1 MSNPTPK
8 SSSSKLPWIIV
19 SALAAVIVI
28 ALITFVISANGAP
41 KPDPTN
47 SGIPTVTP
55 TPHPTLTP
63 TKTPTPTVT
72 PTATPTPT
80 VTPTPSPT
88 VVPSPTPTVVPV
100 TQWADKTYG
109 TFTPVSRTNQTGTK
123 VVDFSNTITAGVV
136 KIDTTNLNDADF
148 LVEVLA
154 TDNSTVIDTIVT
166 SAGTYSGTV
175 AFGLAGYGNQ
185 TAGALKITTT
195 NDVTWSV
202 LISPVSSAIPGP
214 LSTTSSTNG
223 DMVYLYAGGASTLH
237 AQTFV
242 PGQGI
247 VVTEFFGPKI
257 AAQTLVN
264 SPSMVDQQGP
274 IASGPAVV
282 TVKAEGSWNVTVG

>member
-8 SSSSKLPWIIV
+8 ASSSKLPWIIV

-28 ALITFVISANGAP
+28 ALITFVAASNAAP

-55 TPHPTLTP
+55 TPHPTATP

-72 PTATPTPT
+72 PTASPTPT
-80 VTPTPSPT
+80 KTASPTPTPSPT
-88 VVPSPTPTVVPV
+88 VVPV
-100 TQWADKTYG
+100 TAWADKTYG
-109 TFTPVSRTNQTGTK
+109 TFTPVSRSNQTGTK
-123 VVDFSNTITAGVV
+123 VVDFGNNITAGVV

-175 AFGLAGYGNQ
+175 AFGLAGYGDQ
-185 TAGALKITTT
+185 TAGALKITTA

-202 LISPVSSAIPGP
+202 LISPVSS
-214 LSTTSSTNG
+214 
-223 DMVYLYAGGASTLH
+223 
-237 AQTFV
+237 
-242 PGQGI
+242 
-247 VVTEFFGPKI
+247 K
-257 AAQTLVN
+257 
-264 SPSMVDQQGP
+264 
-274 IASGPAVV
+274 
-282 TVKAEGSWNVTVG
+282 

>member
-1 MSNPTPK
+1 MSETAPK
-8 SSSSKLPWIIV
+8 ASSSKLPWIIV

-28 ALITFVISANGAP
+28 ALITFIAASNAAP

-55 TPHPTLTP
+55 TPHPTATP

-80 VTPTPSPT
+80 KTASPTPSPT
-88 VVPSPTPTVVPV
+88 VVPV
-100 TQWADKTYG
+100 TAWADKTYG
-109 TFTPVSRTNQTGTK
+109 TFTPVSRSNQTGTK
-123 VVDFSNTITAGVV
+123 VVDFGNNITAGVV

-154 TDNSTVIDTIVT
+154 TDNTTVIDTIVT

-175 AFGLAGYGNQ
+175 AFGLAGYGDQ
-185 TAGALKITTT
+185 TAGALKITTA

-202 LISPVSSAIPGP
+202 LISPVSSATPGP
-214 LSTTSSTNG
+214 LSTQSSTSG
-223 DMVYLYAGGASTLH
+223 DMVYLYAGGAATLH

-242 PGQGI
+242 PDQGI
-247 VVTEFFGPKI
+247 VVTEFFGPKT

-264 SPSMVDQQGP
+264 SPSMVDQRGP
-274 IASGPAVV
+274 ITAGPAVV
-282 TVKAEGSWNVTVG
+282 TIKADGSWNVTVG